1 MEQASRDCCVRAP
14 DLAVV
19 IPVLNEAPNVAP
31 MVAALRAALGGIA
44 WEAIFVDD
52 DSSDGTRAAVAAIG
66 RKDARVRLLHRI
78 GRRGLASAFVEGA
91 LASLAPYVAAI
102 DGDLQHD
109 ETLLPAM
116 YRALS
121 EEGFDLAVGSRYLA
135 GGGVGGWDQTRAG
148 LSRFATRLAF
158 LVLKTPMSDPM
169 SGFFMLRRE
178 TLEAALPQLSA
189 IGFKILLDVVASLP
203 APPRIKELP
212 YQFRSRSQG
221 ESKLDA
227 GVLRDYLLLLADK
240 LVGAFVPVRFVLFAA
255 VGALGILFH
264 LLVLRLCLG
273 FVTTDF
279 ALAQSLATAAAIVAN
294 FWLNNFLT
302 FRDRRLKGL
311 ALLRGLFVFA
321 LICSV
326 GAVAN
331 VSIAVFLFSPAMA
344 ETWWLAGLAGA
355 AMSLVW
361 NYAMSSLFTWNSSR
375 RA

>member
-1 MEQASRDCCVRAP
+1 MDPAASDSRAP

-31 MVAALRAALGGIA
+31 MVECLRAALGDIA

-52 DSSDGTRAAVAAIG
+52 DSTDGTREAVAAIG
-66 RKDARVRLLHRI
+66 RQDTRVRLLHRV

-91 LASLAPYVAAI
+91 LASFAPCVAAI

-116 YRALS
+116 YAALT
-121 EEGFDLAVGSRYLA
+121 EEGYELAIGSRYIA
-135 GGGVGGWDQTRAG
+135 GGGLGEWDRTRAG
-148 LSRFATRLAF
+148 MSGFATRLARV
-158 LVLKTPMSDPM
+158 VLKVPMSDPM

-178 TLEAALPQLSA
+178 TLLAALPRLSA

-212 YQFRSRSQG
+212 YQFRTRSAG

-227 GVLRDYLLLLADK
+227 GVLRDYLMLLADK
-240 LVGAFVPVRFVLFAA
+240 VVGEYVPVRFLMFAA
-255 VGALGILFH
+255 VGALGIALH
-264 LLVLRLCLG
+264 LVVLRLSLG
-273 FVTTDF
+273 LLTAHFGV
-279 ALAQSLATAAAIVAN
+279 AQSIATAAAIVAN
-294 FWLNNFLT
+294 FWLNNFFT
-302 FRDRRLKGL
+302 FRDRRLRGLAMLKGL
-311 ALLRGLFVFA
+311 AIFA

-326 GAVAN
+326 GAFAN
-331 VSIAVFLFSPAMA
+331 VSVAVFLFSPVVHEA
-344 ETWWLAGLAGA
+344 WWLAGLSGA

-361 NYAMSSLFTWNSSR
+361 NYAVSSLFNWRSWR